1 MSSIQLPLAPQKH
14 ANQQLFSD
22 YYLDNTLPK
31 RPDWNALEAE
41 AAAMLPTIKQLFDQY
56 VPSNNEAQLE
66 NDVIRPVLDAL
77 GHTFALQVS
86 LRTPDGTKKP
96 DYVLFN
102 DEPTATALRTQVLDD
117 ALLAGKA
124 IAVADAKAWD
134 RALDQAMRVGSDPF
148 SNKNPSYQIAF
159 YIQHSGLDWGIL
171 TNGRMWRLYHRD
183 SAHKLDRFY
192 AVNLPELL
200 DDPQRFLYFYAF
212 FRRAAFDQTASLNLN
227 DILNQSRTYA
237 RQVSD
242 SIKLQVY
249 TALRH
254 VAQGFLD
261 VPANRFDRNDPA
273 TLRQIYDGSLIVL
286 YRLLFLLY
294 AEARELLPVR
304 SNASYAQNYSL
315 HAIKHEIA
323 QHFDR
328 GTHLLA
334 NSSSYWGR
342 LRDLFE
348 FIDQGSPPLDIAT
361 FNGGLFD
368 PAEHP
373 FLEQKRVGDAHLMQ
387 AIDLLTRVDREFVDY
402 RDLAERHL
410 GTIYEGLLEFQLQ
423 PLAQPDGGFSL
434 DLLNDK
440 GERKASG
447 SYYTPDYI
455 VQYMIEQTIK
465 PAALAAIANATSDQA
480 KINAILRLNVL
491 DPAMGS
497 GHFLVSA
504 TEYLAQ
510 FLVDLGVQSDE
521 HHNDEADIA
530 FWRRQVAQSCIY
542 GVDLNPLAVDLAKLS
557 LWLVTVAKDKPLSF
571 LDHHLRVGNALVGA
585 TLDNLRPRVRRT
597 RNQVNTNQASMLDDS
612 DMRRSLGIAVDS
624 MFLIEGSAAD
634 SVQAVKEQERMYQQ
648 LRHDLTDKY
657 GRLANLATAQYFGV
671 EFDPNLWDTLADVA
685 LERRNDVPQ
694 PLRDMVQQAQAIA
707 AERWFF
713 HWELEFPEI
722 FFDKHGASLGEQ
734 AGFDVV
740 LGNPP
745 YVRQEQIS
753 AIKPFLAEQYTTY
766 HGVADLYVYFFE
778 QGIKKL
784 RDNGY
789 FSFISSNK
797 FMRANYGAPLRGLL
811 TTNTAIQDIVD
822 FGELPVFNEA
832 ATFPAILVA
841 RKRSATTQQVRI
853 SKIKHLRF
861 SDLAR
866 EVERANYQVG
876 MASLADG
883 GWSLANNDVANVLA
897 QIHATSVSLG
907 DYIGNKLYR
916 GILTGYNEAFYL
928 DQATRDA
935 LIHADQRSAELIK
948 PLVVG
953 DDVRRYQIER
963 KQRYLIFIRRGIN
976 INDYP
981 AIKQHLNQFR
991 QRLEPKP
998 ANHAG
1003 EWHGRKA
1010 GSYQWY
1016 EIQDTV
1022 DYFRYFEQPKI
1033 VYPEIGKEPR
1043 FTIDT
1048 EKLYPN
1054 NKCFIIAREDYYLL
1068 ALLNS
1073 RLLFA
1078 IAKTMVSVLGDEDA
1092 GGRLELRAV
1101 HIQHLPIRRINFVTE
1116 ASERAKHVSNLW
1128 LMYTSNQHEALL
1140 TRINAMLDPADDHSD
1155 VVHDLVAQLA
1165 QAMLNLHK
1173 QRNEQRENL
1182 MLDLEGILSNDELGK
1197 IQRLWTPPKAS
1208 NAEAERELGALAQ
1221 RKLDLRDDFA
1231 QLTEAQWKWL
1241 IKQRLKTVP
1250 SMSGMVQIYRQHQPM
1265 LAQLDHTIT
1274 RTDTLIDQIV
1284 YRLYNL
1290 SDDDIRVIEN

>member
-273 TLRQIYDGSLIVL
+273 TLRQIYNGSLIVL

-323 QHFDR
+323 QHLDR

-612 DMRRSLGIAVDS
+612 DMRRSLGIAVNS

-657 GRLANLATAQYFGV
+657 GRLANLATAQYFGM
-671 EFDPNLWDTLADVA
+671 EFDPNLWNTLADVA

-745 YVRQEQIS
+745 YGILGDEYSIKYLMQQYSSIS
-753 AIKPFLAEQYTTY
+753 NQNVFTAFFQLASE
-766 HGVADLYVYFFE
+766 
-778 QGIKKL
+778 KL
-784 RDNGY
+784 KNGERM
-789 FSFISSNK
+789 SFITPSSWQTGEGYLNLRK
-797 FMRANYGAPLRGLL
+797 FVFANLCP
-811 TTNTAIQDIVD
+811 IVLI
-822 FGELPVFNEA
+822 ELPFN
-832 ATFPAILVA
+832 TFPEAYVDAGIYVFAKITVDDDMTAKTFVFPKSTIQNVSLNRLPYKNV
-841 RKRSATTQQVRI
+841 SI
-853 SKIKHLRF
+853 SHWKDTNKQKIVLNKDSITLLEKF
-861 SDLAR
+861 SDKSFLTLKDITR
-866 EVERANYQVG
+866 
-876 MASLADG
+876 S
-883 GWSLANNDVANVLA
+883 
-897 QIHATSVSLG
+897 T
-907 DYIGNKLYR
+907 R
-916 GILTGYNEAFYL
+916 GILYQTNDISKTKDDSRHLEFFDGSISRYSINWNQSVFVLYGDNLRE
-928 DQATRDA
+928 
-935 LIHADQRSAELIK
+935 K
-948 PLVVG
+948 PSSTEYFTKPRL
-953 DDVRRYQIER
+953 
-963 KQRYLIFIRRGIN
+963 LIRRIVN
-976 INDYP
+976 RQNRIMSVYETRSFVSTKDIYNFLITDENYNLLYLV
-981 AIKQHLNQFR
+981 AI
-991 QRLEPKP
+991 
-998 ANHAG
+998 
-1003 EWHGRKA
+1003 
-1010 GSYQWY
+1010 
-1016 EIQDTV
+1016 I
-1022 DYFRYFEQPKI
+1022 
-1033 VYPEIGKEPR
+1033 
-1043 FTIDT
+1043 
-1048 EKLYPN
+1048 
-1054 NKCFIIAREDYYLL
+1054 
-1068 ALLNS
+1068 NS
-1073 RLLFA
+1073 RLVSYLYLSQDT
-1078 IAKTMVSVLGDEDA
+1078 IATKDDFRQVTLTGI
-1092 GGRLELRAV
+1092 RN
-1101 HIQHLPIRRINFVTE
+1101 LPIRRINFVTE

-1128 LMYTSNQHEALL
+1128 LMYTSNQHDQVL
-1140 TRINAMLDPADDHSD
+1140 TGIRTMLDPADDHSD
-1155 VVHDLVAQLA
+1155 VVHDLLAQLA

-1221 RKLDLRDDFA
+1221 RKLELRDDFA

-1241 IKQRLKTVP
+1241 IKHRLKTVP

-1284 YRLYNL
+1284 YRLYKL